1 MGQKTHPEGFRLGI
15 TTPHLSK
22 WYAKKALYSRF
33 LEEDFFLRAKIHSTF
48 EQYLSISRIKIE
60 RILKDTE
67 NASKL
72 KSGELIH
79 ITIVALFPRRKA
91 MAREIRT
98 YFETPIE
105 ISKDIVLANPLPFE
119 RRIKF
124 SANLILKE
132 RVKKLLTFFA
142 KGSEKTY
149 TLSVIYIKNP
159 FEDSVLIAKYIGE
172 QLKRRIPFRRVMKQT
187 VDKVMAN
194 REVKGVRIFL
204 GGRLGGAEMARSE
217 DLKKGRVPLQTFRA
231 DIDFAKY
238 EANMTYGN
246 IGIKIWILIVDI
258 CIRRRNSI
266 CRNYLIII
274 IIIIIICLH
283 FVHIWIIWNL

>member
-172 QLKRRIPFRRVMKQT
+172 QLKRRIPFRRVMKQAL
-187 VDKVMAN
+187 K
-194 REVKGVRIFL
+194 KGEATSNKGIKIEIS
-204 GGRLGGAEMARSE
+204 GRLNGADIARSE
-217 DLKKGRVPLQTFRA
+217 WKRVGQIPLHTLNAHIQYTHHHV
-231 DIDFAKY
+231 
-238 EANMTYGN
+238 ETVYGL
-246 IGIKIWILIVDI
+246 IGIKIWLFAGLKQQSH
-258 CIRRRNSI
+258 RASI
-266 CRNYLIII
+266 
-274 IIIIIICLH
+274 
-283 FVHIWIIWNL
+283 